1 MSMTLPDAT
10 VRTGDGLE
18 AVWVTWIGTLESWER
33 NLVLAH
39 ELEWHDL
46 FSSGVWRWA
55 DLERAIAETIAAWQ

>member
-1 MSMTLPDAT
+1 MSMTLADTLGAD
-10 VRTGDGLE
+10 DGLE

-46 FSSGVWRWA
+46 FSSGEWTWA
-55 DLERAIAETIAAWQ
+55 DLEHEIAETVAAW